1 MLGVVEMTLRVQVAV
16 ADFGGM
22 IEVEIVHA
30 AIIHALHSP
39 TTENTEIFFILSGL
53 CPLRG

>member
-1 MLGVVEMTLRVQVAV
+1 MTLRVQVAV

-39 TTENTEIFFILSGL
+39 TTENTEIFLILNGL